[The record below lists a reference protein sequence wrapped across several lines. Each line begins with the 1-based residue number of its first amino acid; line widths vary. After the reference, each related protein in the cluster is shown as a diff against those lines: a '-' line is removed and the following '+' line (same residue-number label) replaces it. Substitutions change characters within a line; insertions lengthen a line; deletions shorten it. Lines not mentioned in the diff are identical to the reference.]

1 MTTYAEL
8 TTQILN
14 YTEVSTDVLSSTITD
29 DFIEHTEN
37 RIMRDVD
44 LDVFKTQQTS
54 TLTSD
59 NAFLTLPGGS
69 SITPTS
75 LVTVTSVQIWPATG
89 TPTRT
94 LLDFK
99 ELTFLNEYYP
109 DRTSTGTPKYYS
121 HWDQNSLYLA
131 PTPNAAYNVEVGIT
145 RMPTRLS
152 SSSTTTWLSNY
163 APSAMLYGCLAEA
176 FKFLKGPADQLQMY
190 EASYLR
196 AIKQLA
202 LEQQGKNRRDEYVE
216 GKLHV
221 PMPQEAPR

>member
-44 LDVFKTQQTS
+44 LDVFKTQQYS
-54 TLTSD
+54 TLTAD
-59 NAFLTLPGGS
+59 NAFLTLPGGTT
-69 SITPTS
+69 ITQES

-89 TPTRT
+89 TATRT

-99 ELTFLNEYYP
+99 ELTFLNEYFP
-109 DRTSTGTPKYYS
+109 TRTSTGTPKYYS
-121 HWDQNSLYLA
+121 HWDHNSLYLA
-131 PTPNAAYNVEVGIT
+131 PTPDAAYNVEVGIT
-145 RMPTRLS
+145 RMPSRLS
-152 SSSTTTWLSNY
+152 SSATTTWLSNN
-163 APSAMLYGCLAEA
+163 AQSAMLYGCLAEA
-176 FKFLKGPADQLQMY
+176 FKFLKGPAEQLQMY

-196 AIKQLA
+196 AVKQLA
-202 LEQQGKNRRDEYVE
+202 LEQQGKKRRDEYVE
-216 GKLHV
+216 GKLNM

>member
-44 LDVFKTQQTS
+44 LDVFKTQQYS
-54 TLTSD
+54 TLTAS
-59 NAFLTLPGGS
+59 NAFLTLPGGTT
-69 SITPTS
+69 ITQES

-89 TPTRT
+89 TATRT

-99 ELTFLNEYYP
+99 ELTFLNEYFP
-109 DRTSTGTPKYYS
+109 TRTSTGTPKYYS
-121 HWDQNSLYLA
+121 HWDHNSLYLA
-131 PTPNAAYNVEVGIT
+131 PTPDAAYNVEVGIT
-145 RMPTRLS
+145 RMPSRLS
-152 SSSTTTWLSNY
+152 SSATTTWLSNN
-163 APSAMLYGCLAEA
+163 AQSAMLYGCLAEA
-176 FKFLKGPADQLQMY
+176 FKFLKGPAEQLQMY

-196 AIKQLA
+196 AVKQLA
-202 LEQQGKNRRDEYVE
+202 LEQQGKKRRDEYVE
-216 GKLHV
+216 GKLHM